1 MGRKKLIIIVI
12 IFIIGISIPFYFIYR
27 PNTFGEINL
36 FYFDLLE
43 KDIKELENTMNDI
56 TNNWIELKEI
66 IGNDKPLKETYNLI
80 VKDIKNCYSL
90 ATDKDNLSVLGFKNK
105 RYMTDKQLDAL
116 NDRKNCLKE
125 FDKYQTRKLSD
136 NASLEKRLKGQLE
149 IIIAYEENDNYS
161 NFTALLLDEAK
172 TINKVLNLSKWLE
185 IEYNTYKKRS
195 DNLRSFLVNY

>member
-80 VKDIKNCYSL
+80 AKDIKNCYSL

-116 NDRKNCLKE
+116 NDRKNCLKD
-125 FDKYQTRKLSD
+125 FDKYQESKLSED
-136 NASLEKRLKGQLE
+136 TNLDERLKAQIE
-149 IIIAYEENDNYS
+149 IIIDYEEENSYS
-161 NFTALLLDEAK
+161 NFTALLLNDTK
-172 TINKVLNLSKWLE
+172 TINKMVNLSRWLE
-185 IEYNTYKKRS
+185 IEYNTYK
-195 DNLRSFLVNY
+195 